1 MISSDVDVAPRS
13 LADQLSDFSQR
24 FDHENDGHG
33 EQPSHE
39 TSSQKI
45 GKGSKKLT
53 PAAFRSTKLRYGGG
67 DSRTDVNSVAITA
80 KHSQSYRNTNNVN
93 NPTPYSKTLA
103 MKQAELASTAKR
115 PSRDYRQA
123 QQYGPGESQYDN
135 TRNVNQQMS
144 KTRFEINDQYNN
156 AKDCSRAQQPA
167 LASRAEIDL
176 QVRDLEYKIG
186 AADRKNQESFNELRD
201 QGQDLANKLADEK
214 ISGEDN
220 DQQLLSEVQAFE
232 TQVEGRLLKQK
243 HVSINN
249 NVL

>member
-24 FDHENDGHG
+24 FDHENDGQG

-115 PSRDYRQA
+115 PSRDYRQQA
-123 QQYGPGESQYDN
+123 QYGPGESQYDN
-135 TRNVNQQMS
+135 TRNVKPQVS
-144 KTRFEINDQYNN
+144 KTRYEMNDQYKHSV
-156 AKDCSRAQQPA
+156 APMSSRDALNGYNPSQPA

-176 QVRDLEYKIG
+176 QLRDLEYKIG
-186 AADRKNQESFNELRD
+186 AADRKNLESFNELRD

-220 DQQLLSEVQAFE
+220 DQQLLSEVQAF
-232 TQVEGRLLKQK
+232 
-243 HVSINN
+243 
-249 NVL
+249 